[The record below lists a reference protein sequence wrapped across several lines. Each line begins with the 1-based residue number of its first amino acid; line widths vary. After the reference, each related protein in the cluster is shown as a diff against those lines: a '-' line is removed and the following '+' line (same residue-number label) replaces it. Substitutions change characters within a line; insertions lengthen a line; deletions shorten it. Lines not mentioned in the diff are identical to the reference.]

1 MKRIDQQ
8 AAAPCPKPT
17 KVAAGQPPAKAGA
30 ATARK
35 AVARLKHEVRHERPM
50 TEWGKGGK
58 R

>member
-1 MKRIDQQ
+1 MKRIDTHP
-8 AAAPCPKPT
+8 AAPCPKPT

-30 ATARK
+30 DSARK

-50 TEWGKGGK
+50 SDWGKAAK